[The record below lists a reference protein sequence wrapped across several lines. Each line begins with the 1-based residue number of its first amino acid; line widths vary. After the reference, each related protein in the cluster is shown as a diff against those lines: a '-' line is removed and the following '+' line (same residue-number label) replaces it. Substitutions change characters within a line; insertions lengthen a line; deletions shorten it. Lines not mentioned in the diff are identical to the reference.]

1 MASNKQRQFKH
12 PILRNED
19 MTHIASASDIMQI
32 WKHDSGAQDVLWN
45 GKTVSVKKL
54 LSFREVSQ
62 FINAVMDLCFDSE
75 HEIAVP
81 EAADFAIRLN
91 VLMRYAGIMMD
102 TEIEEQYRIVYE
114 SGLYEAVAE
123 AVNAAQLDA
132 IRQTV
137 QTCVLHMM

>member
-1 MASNKQRQFKH
+1 MASNTQRKFRH
-12 PILRNED
+12 PILRND
-19 MTHIASASDIMQI
+19 NGAYVTSATDILQV
-32 WKHDSGAQDVLWN
+32 WQYDSGTQDVQWN
-45 GKTVSVKKL
+45 GKTVSVKRL
-54 LSFREVSQ
+54 LTFREVSQ

-91 VLMRYAGIMMD
+91 VLLRYAGIMMD

>member
-1 MASNKQRQFKH
+1 MANNLPRQFKH
-12 PILRNED
+12 PVL
-19 MTHIASASDIMQI
+19 
-32 WKHDSGAQDVLWN
+32 HDKETERVSSFDDVKRAWTAGSPTEEILWN
-45 GKTVSVKKL
+45 GKTVTVAKL

-62 FINAVMDLCFDSE
+62 FINAVMDLCFDTE

-91 VLMRYAGIMMD
+91 VLMRYAGIMMTGD
-102 TEIEEQYRIVYE
+102 IEEQYQIVYE
-114 SGLYEAVAE
+114 SGLYEAIANV
-123 AVNAAQLDA
+123 VNQAQLDA